1 MKSAESLKHRLG
13 QNMAESMGDATAGT
27 GALPAGFATPNGRYA
42 GCTRIKDALAIE
54 LGRIVPD
61 PSQPRKEFDEEG
73 LGELAASLKDRGQL
87 QPARVR
93 YDESL
98 AKWILI
104 AGERRYRA
112 AVLAGLKTLAC
123 VEARGD
129 QTPDEILTD
138 QLVENCLRE
147 DLKPIEQANAYKAL
161 MDRRGWSYREL
172 AEFLHISKGTISKA
186 VSLLTLPEP
195 VQELVEEGTLAPHTA
210 YEVSRLSDASEQ
222 VTMAVRIVEKGL
234 TAEDAA
240 QAVKAR
246 RLGVRGPE
254 AEAKNPSRPIQ
265 VEVRPG
271 IVAIV
276 RGVTTKAEAVE
287 VLRQAAALLK
297 KRARDEAA

>member
-1 MKSAESLKHRLG
+1 MKNAEDLKARLG
-13 QNMAESMGDATAGT
+13 RNMAESMGDATAGA
-27 GALPAGFATPNGRYA
+27 GVLPAGFAQPSGRYA
-42 GCTRIKDALAIE
+42 GSTRIKDALAIE
-54 LGRIVPD
+54 IGRIVPD
-61 PSQPRKEFDEEG
+61 PNQPRKEFDEEG
-73 LGELAASLKDRGQL
+73 LRELGASLKERGQL

-93 YDESL
+93 WDDSL
-98 AKWILI
+98 EKWVLI

-112 AVLAGLKTLAC
+112 AILAGLPTLAC

-129 QTPDEILTD
+129 PTPDEILTD

-186 VSLLTLPEP
+186 LSLLKLPEP
-195 VQELVEEGTLAPHTA
+195 VRELVEEGTLSPHAA
-210 YEVSRLSDASEQ
+210 YEVSRLGEASEQ
-222 VTMAVRIVEKGL
+222 VAMAGRIVEEKL

-240 QAVKAR
+240 RAVKAR

-254 AEAKNPSRPIQ
+254 AEPAPRPRMIQ

-271 IVAIV
+271 IVASV
-276 RGVTTKAEAVE
+276 RGVATEAQAVE
-287 VLRQAAALLK
+287 VLRQAASLLK

>member
-1 MKSAESLKHRLG
+1 MKSAENLKARLG
-13 QNMAESMGDATAGT
+13 QNMAESMGDATAGA
-27 GALPAGFATPNGRYA
+27 GALPAGFATPSSRYA

-54 LGRIVPD
+54 IGRIVPD
-61 PSQPRKEFDEEG
+61 PAQPRKDFDEEG
-73 LGELAASLKDRGQL
+73 LRDLGASLKERGQL

-93 YDESL
+93 WDEAL
-98 AKWILI
+98 EKWVII

-112 AVLAGLKTLAC
+112 ALLVGLPTLAC

-129 QTPDEILTD
+129 QTPDDILTD

-147 DLKPIEQANAYKAL
+147 DLKPIEQASAYKAL

-186 VSLLTLPEP
+186 LSLLTLPEP
-195 VQELVEEGTLAPHTA
+195 VQELVQDGTLSPHTA
-210 YEVSRLSDASEQ
+210 YEVSRLNDASEQ
-222 VTMAVRIVEKGL
+222 VAMAERIVEKGL

-240 QAVKAR
+240 EAVKAR

-254 AEAKNPSRPIQ
+254 ADPARRPRPIQ

-271 IVAIV
+271 IVASV
-276 RGVTTKAEAVE
+276 RGVATEAEAVE
-287 VLRQAAALLK
+287 VLRQAATLLK
-297 KRARDEAA
+297 KRTREEAA

>member
-1 MKSAESLKHRLG
+1 MKSAESLKSRLG
-13 QNMAESMGDATAGT
+13 QNMAESMGDATAGA
-27 GALPAGFATPNGRYA
+27 GALPPGFVTPNGRYA
-42 GCTRIKDALAIE
+42 SCTRIKDALAIE
-54 LGRIVPD
+54 IGRIIPD
-61 PSQPRKEFDEEG
+61 PDQPRKDFPEEG
-73 LGELAASLKDRGQL
+73 LRELAASLKDRGQL

-93 YDESL
+93 YDEAL
-98 AKWILI
+98 EKWVII

-123 VEARGD
+123 VETRGD

-186 VSLLTLPEP
+186 VSLLSLPEP
-195 VQELVEEGTLAPHTA
+195 IQELVEEGTLSPHTA
-210 YEVSRLSDASEQ
+210 YEVSRLNDASEQ
-222 VTMAVRIVEKGL
+222 VSMAEQIVERKL

-254 AEAKNPSRPIQ
+254 AETRSRSRPIQ
-265 VEVRPG
+265 VEVRTG

-276 RGVTTKAEAVE
+276 RGVSTEAEAVE
-287 VLRQAAALLK
+287 VLRQAATLLK
-297 KRARDEAA
+297 KRTRDEAA